1 MNPFEVKKSWIEIFY
16 LIIWDTSKTGIFFRT
31 NLAKND
37 NRVLKKGN
45 ALFII
50 FSTQIYSLE
59 YKEAFYM
66 HFRKFDPCGVKL
78 EREGHI
84 DPSPLMSWPKK
95 AHF

>member
-1 MNPFEVKKSWIEIFY
+1 MNRNFLPNFLGYLQNGHIFPY
-16 LIIWDTSKTGIFFRT
+16 KPRE
-31 NLAKND
+31 ND

-45 ALFII
+45 ASFII
-50 FSTQIYSLE
+50 FSTQMYSLE

-78 EREGHI
+78 ERGGHI
-84 DPSPLMSWPKK
+84 DPPPLMSCPKK